1 MVRGFGFAVFLAGFN
16 VAWGQPYIITTV
28 AGGAPPPTPIAA
40 INASLPLPP
49 GVASDNFGNTYFISN
64 NAAFKIDAT
73 GALTR
78 VAGNTHAGYSGD
90 GGAATKAQLNA
101 PYGIAVDSSGNLYIA
116 DAGNQSIRKVTAG
129 GIITTIAGTTTA
141 GYFGDNGPAI
151 NAQLNNPLGVAV
163 DSSGNL
169 YIADSYN
176 QRIRKVTTA
185 GVITTVAGN
194 GTCCL
199 SGDNGPAI
207 NAQVHQPESVA
218 VDGSGNLYIADL
230 GNNRIRKVT
239 PSGTI
244 STVAGS
250 GSSGFSGD
258 GGPAISAQLQIVW
271 AVASDAA
278 GNLYIADA
286 NRIRKVSNGVIT
298 TVAGLQTSGFSGDG
312 GPGAKA
318 QFDQPTGVA
327 VDVLGNVF
335 IADSGNDRI
344 RKLAASGVI
353 TTIAG
358 DGTHNYSG
366 DNGPATS
373 AQMFSPQSVA
383 LSSGNLYVSD
393 YARIR
398 KIASGTISTVAGNGT
413 SGSSGDSGPATSA
426 QLNQPEGIALDGSGN
441 LYIADSA
448 GNRVRMVSAGGVIT
462 TIAGTGSAG
471 YSGDGAAA
479 TAAQLSDPEALA
491 LDAAGNLYIVDSGN
505 ASVRKVTPNGIIS
518 TVAGNGT
525 QGYSGDNGPAKSAE
539 LTIPRGIAVDT
550 SGNLYIADFGNS
562 RVRKVSPD
570 GTITTVAVGAAV
582 SPQGVAVDSSG
593 NLFIA
598 DFNNTIW
605 KVSPAGA
612 TVRIAGNGTFGYSGD
627 GGSAVNAQ
635 LSDVRSV
642 AVDSAGNL
650 YLADSSNYA
659 VRELRPVT
667 TLLSITTPAA
677 LPPAGVSAL
686 YAQILGAT
694 GGTPPYTWSI
704 VSGTLPAG
712 LTLATSGTISG
723 TPTTSGVSLFT
734 LQAAD
739 STGAIA
745 IQSFSLTVTTPMITT
760 NSILLQGTVGLGY
773 SQTLSVAG
781 GTSPYTWT
789 LTTGV
794 LPAGLS
800 LSPAGVISGIPSTAG
815 TYNFTV
821 QITDAAAL
829 KATQSFTIIV
839 VAAPP
844 IARTGVF
851 AHIAVGGP
859 WTTTIYVANASANQ
873 AIVSL
878 VLHADDGSALSLPMT
893 VTQQGA
899 SQSLTAASVN
909 TVIGPEATLVIT
921 AGPQVASTVTGWV
934 DVLSSIPLNGFAV
947 FSTTESG
954 TPSEGTSPLQTEFE
968 STIDLP
974 YDDRSGFVTAV
985 ALANLSTSAT
995 TITATIF
1002 DPTGVQLGV
1011 QTLTLPANGHT
1022 SFLFPDQLPQTAGQQ
1037 GIVQFQ
1043 SSSGSLAGV
1052 GLRASSQGTFTSI
1065 PIIEP

>member
-1 MVRGFGFAVFLAGFN
+1 MVRGFGLAVFFAVFN
-16 VAWGQPYIITTV
+16 VAWAQPYVISTV
-28 AGGAPPPTPIAA
+28 AGGAAPPTPIAA
-40 INASLPLPP
+40 VNASLPLPP
-49 GVASDNFGNTYFISN
+49 GVASDNFGNIYFTSN
-64 NAAFKIDAT
+64 NAVFKTDAT

-78 VAGNTHAGYSGD
+78 VAGSAHAGYSGD
-90 GGAATKAQLNA
+90 GGAATKAQLNG
-101 PYGIAVDSSGNLYIA
+101 PYGIALDSSGNLYIA
-116 DAGNQSIRKVTAG
+116 DGGNQCIRKVTAG
-129 GIITTIAGTTTA
+129 GIIATIAGTTTA

-176 QRIRKVTTA
+176 QRIRKVTP
-185 GVITTVAGN
+185 GGLITTVAGN
-194 GTCCL
+194 GTCCF

-250 GSSGFSGD
+250 GASGFSGD
-258 GGPAISAQLQIVW
+258 GPATSAQLQIAW
-271 AVASDAA
+271 AVTSDAA

-298 TVAGLQTSGFSGDG
+298 TVAGSQTSGFSGDG
-312 GPGAKA
+312 GAAAKA
-318 QFDQPTGVA
+318 QFDQPSGVG
-327 VDVLGNVF
+327 VDVLGEVF
-335 IADSGNDRI
+335 IADTGNNRI
-344 RKLAASGVI
+344 RKLATSGVI

-383 LSSGNLYVSD
+383 LGSGNIYVSD

-413 SGSSGDSGPATSA
+413 IGSSGDTGPATSA
-426 QLNQPEGIALDGSGN
+426 QLNQPEGIALDGAGN

-448 GNRVRMVSAGGVIT
+448 GNRVRMVNPGGVIT
-462 TIAGTGSAG
+462 TVAGTGSAG
-471 YSGDGAAA
+471 YSGDGGAA
-479 TAAQLSDPEALA
+479 TAAQLRDPEALA

-518 TVAGNGT
+518 TVAGNGI
-525 QGYSGDNGPAKSAE
+525 QGYSGDNGPAKSAQ

-550 SGNLYIADFGNS
+550 SGNVYIADFGDS

-570 GTITTVAVGAAV
+570 GTISTVAVAAAL

-598 DFNNTIW
+598 DFNNVVW

-612 TVRIAGNGTFGYSGD
+612 TVQIAGTGTFGYSGD

-642 AVDSAGNL
+642 AVDAVGNV

-659 VRELRPVT
+659 VRQLRPVT
-667 TLLSITTPAA
+667 TLLSITTPAS
-677 LPPAGVSAL
+677 LPPAGVGAP

-694 GGTPPYTWSI
+694 GGTPPFAWSI
-704 VSGTLPAG
+704 VSGALPAG
-712 LTLATSGTISG
+712 LTLSTPGTING

-734 LQAAD
+734 LQATD

-745 IQSFSLTVTTPMITT
+745 TQSFGLTVTVPMITT
-760 NSILLQGTVGLGY
+760 NSILLQGTVGLSY
-773 SQTLSVAG
+773 SQTLLAAG
-781 GTSPYTWT
+781 GTSPYTWA
-789 LTTGV
+789 LTTGL
-794 LPAGLS
+794 LPTGLS
-800 LSPAGVISGIPSTAG
+800 LSSAGVITGIPSTAG

-821 QITDAAAL
+821 RLTDAASL
-829 KATQSFTIIV
+829 TATQSFTIIV

-844 IARTGVF
+844 LTRSGVF

-859 WTTTIYVANASANQ
+859 WTTTIYVANTSANQ
-873 AIVSL
+873 AIVAL
-878 VLHADDGSALSLPMT
+878 VLHADDGSALNLPMT

-899 SQSLTAASVN
+899 SQSLTASSVN
-909 TVIGPEATLVIT
+909 TVIGPDASLVIT
-921 AGPQVASTVTGWV
+921 SGSQVAATVTGWV
-934 DVLSSIPLNGFAV
+934 DVLSSIPLSGFAV

-968 STIDLP
+968 SRIDLP
-974 YDDRSGFVTAV
+974 YDDRAGFVTAV
-985 ALANLSTSAT
+985 ALANLSNSAA

-1052 GLRASSQGTFTSI
+1052 GLRANPQGTFTSI